1 MADSDRMR
9 RFRFRLQPL
18 VRLRS
23 QFEKQA
29 RRDLA
34 TAMTTV
40 NQLEQQAA
48 AAAQGVR
55 DCADQAADSGAV
67 GMLARSFEVG
77 LQRHRWRVEKQLAGA
92 NKGLERAQV
101 EYAKRMRDLKMVEQL
116 RAKRRAEWRDQ
127 VVRAEQAELDE
138 LAALRRGIEDSGE
151 QS

>member
-1 MADSDRMR
+1 MADSGGMR

-18 VRLRS
+18 VRLRA

-29 RRDLA
+29 RRELA
-34 TAMTTV
+34 TAMTAV

-67 GMLARSFEVG
+67 GMLARSLEVG
-77 LQRHRWRVEKQLAGA
+77 LRRHRWRVEKQLEGA
-92 NKGLERAQV
+92 NKSLERAQG
-101 EYAKRMRDLKMVEQL
+101 EYAKRMKDLKMVAQL
-116 RAKRRAEWRDQ
+116 RDKRRAEWRDQ

-138 LAALRRGIEDSGE
+138 LAALRRGDAASGDA
-151 QS
+151 S